1 MEIFMFYM
9 GVFCIGFPLLAG
21 LADLLDLYFWRR

>member
-9 GVFCIGFPLLAG
+9 GVFCISFGLMAG
-21 LADLLDLYFWRR
+21 AADLLDKFMW